1 MLTIKIIQAPTW
13 GPSPFKGPV
22 LVVVAELKNKVEAEL
37 SAGHTVF
44 NGQTIKKQKG
54 GVEPTNQLLLLK
66 KSGENY

>member
-1 MLTIKIIQAPTW
+1 M
-13 GPSPFKGPV
+13 